1 MTGQSFWYFNQWISF
16 YPSVYLFN
24 HLSSNS
30 YQNLISSFIKIIS
43 DWLLIFEMKQKSNVA
58 LLKIIFLSDQK
69 KHS

>member
-30 YQNLISSFIKIIS
+30 YQNLISIFIKIIS